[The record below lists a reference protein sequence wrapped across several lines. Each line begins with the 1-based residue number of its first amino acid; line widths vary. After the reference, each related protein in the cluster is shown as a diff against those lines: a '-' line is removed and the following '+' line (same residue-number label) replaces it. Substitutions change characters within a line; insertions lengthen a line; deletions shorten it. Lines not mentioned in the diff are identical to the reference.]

1 MKKGL
6 MITVAAFSAIYAT
19 AQLEWEADFIR
30 LGAHPLQEKMQVEF
44 RYRNPGN
51 QSVEMIRV
59 DSSCGCLVPQKGPR
73 TIAPGESGSITAEF
87 MLRGRSGKQKKH
99 ILVTTDRNT
108 QVPYRLDIEVNI
120 PDSYLP
126 SVKRVIW
133 ERAEAYESRT
143 VRLTNHYHEPINL
156 IEVLPSIGTLRTEL
170 KTVKPGFEYDLI
182 ITPDPGVKNLRGFIR
197 LKPEPLSGEHKTRD
211 FKVYV
216 FVR

>member
-1 MKKGL
+1 MKTGL
-6 MITVAAFSAIYAT
+6 IISLVAFYAVRVV
-19 AQLEWEADFIR
+19 AQLEWDQEFIR
-30 LGAHPLQEKMQVEF
+30 LKAHPLQEKMQIEF
-44 RYRNPGN
+44 NYRNVGDQP
-51 QSVEMIRV
+51 VKIVRM

-73 TIAPGESGSITAEF
+73 TVAPGESGSITAEF

-99 ILVTTDRNT
+99 ILVTTDRNA
-108 QVPYRLDIEVNI
+108 QVPYRLDIEVDI
-120 PDSYLP
+120 PGSYLP

-133 ERAEAYESRT
+133 ERAETYESRT

-170 KTVKPGFEYDLI
+170 KTVKPGFEYDLT
-182 ITPDPGVKNLRGFIR
+182 ITPEPGVKNLRAFIR
-197 LKPEPLSGEHKTRD
+197 LKPEPLSEMQKPRD